1 MMGNTYASNNNKSIE
16 SIFSLENKTCLLTGA
31 TGHLGVSMA
40 FALSSAG
47 GFVYLAGRNKDKLDK
62 LCVAISAIG
71 GRVKGLNFD
80 LLNFGEIKEAL
91 AIIKQERGGLDVLVN
106 NAYSGKTG
114 SFSSIGANDFMSAYS
129 SGLCSTVN
137 LVNEA
142 LPLLKARAKKNAMS
156 SIINVASMY
165 GVVSPNP
172 KIYGKTGHDNPPS
185 YGAMKAAVIQY
196 TKYAATNLAVE
207 NIRVNS
213 ISPGAFPSSSVADK
227 MPGLWESLST
237 MQPLERI
244 GNPDELQGPII
255 FLASNASSYVTGHN
269 LVVDGGWTIW

>member
-1 MMGNTYASNNNKSIE
+1 
-16 SIFSLENKTCLLTGA
+16 
-31 TGHLGVSMA
+31 
-40 FALSSAG
+40 
-47 GFVYLAGRNKDKLDK
+47 
-62 LCVAISAIG
+62 
-71 GRVKGLNFD
+71 
-80 LLNFGEIKEAL
+80 
-91 AIIKQERGGLDVLVN
+91 
-106 NAYSGKTG
+106 
-114 SFSSIGANDFMSAYS
+114 
-129 SGLCSTVN
+129 
-137 LVNEA
+137 
-142 LPLLKARAKKNAMS
+142 
-156 SIINVASMY
+156 
-165 GVVSPNP
+165 
-172 KIYGKTGHDNPPS
+172 
-185 YGAMKAAVIQY
+185 MKAAVIQY